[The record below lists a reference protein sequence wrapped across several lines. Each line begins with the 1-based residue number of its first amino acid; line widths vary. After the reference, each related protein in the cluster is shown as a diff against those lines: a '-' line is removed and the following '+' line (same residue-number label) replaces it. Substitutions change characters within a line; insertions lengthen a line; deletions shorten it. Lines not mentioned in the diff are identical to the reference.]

1 MVKYGSRADYF
12 AAASSEAGLEHGS
25 PNAGHLDVKRATI
38 LMKAAD
44 ALGHDQGSPP
54 YHGQNLPAAAHNVRR
69 ATVLMKAAEVW
80 TGHSLPSTL
89 PEAELVTSVAPAV
102 RKPATVR
109 RDWVGPPDPVTT
121 QGLVCAVPPQR
132 SLAALGIAVASLFSG
147 DAVPI
152 LGQDYGPRGHHPAV
166 GISSPLPCSEYC
178 GTRERASDS
187 NSLTHTHTHPRRP
200 RLRVAVCMPKAAES
214 TAAVA
219 VARCI
224 LACPGQVQKNVA

>member
-12 AAASSEAGLEHGS
+12 AAASSESGLEHGS

-109 RDWVGPPDPVTT
+109 RVWVGPPVPAARVCRAPCNVHFRHRASRQPLCFQATLCPYWARTT
-121 QGLVCAVPPQR
+121 GQE
-132 SLAALGIAVASLFSG
+132 GITLQSVS
-147 DAVPI
+147 P
-152 LGQDYGPRGHHPAV
+152 
-166 GISSPLPCSEYC
+166 SPLPCSEY
-178 GTRERASDS
+178 
-187 NSLTHTHTHPRRP
+187 
-200 RLRVAVCMPKAAES
+200 
-214 TAAVA
+214 
-219 VARCI
+219 
-224 LACPGQVQKNVA
+224 